1 MAKIDFL
8 FKNGEDIIPTII
20 EVEIIAFDQNTRLFT
35 CRNEQLNLETTRVR
49 QNILLDTDNPSFIK
63 FMKER
68 TIKLKAETTQHLR
81 V

>member
-35 CRNEQLNLETTRVR
+35 CRNE
-49 QNILLDTDNPSFIK
+49 
-63 FMKER
+63 
-68 TIKLKAETTQHLR
+68 
-81 V
+81 